1 MKNWKIGQR
10 LGLGFGAVLV
20 LLVAGAGFGLRQVS
34 SLNDRI
40 ETITAID
47 EGKLLA
53 LSQVQFAIG
62 LRAIAARNLVLVTD
76 PAAQQGDI
84 ALVKS
89 AQKDIDGGI
98 KQLAALIDKSDD
110 ATGSGAEEHS
120 MITKLRTLEAAY
132 LPIAN
137 NIATLAT
144 NQQTD
149 AAKAALV
156 RDCMP
161 LLTQVIAHISK
172 FNTVLHANS
181 SVNVA
186 AAQSAYAMSKWAM
199 ALLSAF
205 SLVLGSIIAWWLT
218 RSISRP
224 LKEALLVAQNVSAGD
239 LSSDIKVNST
249 DEVGQLMLALKEM
262 NGNLLRIVG
271 DVRRGTDTIASAS
284 SEIAAGNRDLSARTE
299 QQAGALQET
308 ASAMEQLTSTV
319 KQNAENAQQA
329 NQLAES
335 ASAVAIKGG
344 AVVARVVDTMTSINT
359 SSRKVVDIIGVI
371 NDIAFQTNILA
382 LNAAVEAARAG
393 EQGRGFAVVAQE
405 VRSLAQRSASA
416 AKEIKTLIG
425 DSVEKVNAGATL
437 VDEAGATMD
446 EILASVKRVTC
457 IMGEISTA
465 SSEQT
470 IGIEQINRTIAE
482 MDQVTQQ
489 NASLVEEAA
498 AAAASMQ
505 NQTTNLASV
514 VSVFKLD
521 DAPAASENLASI
533 TNIASAQRTQQAA
546 RKPAVQAPQA
556 VNGLAYPRLRAG

>member
-10 LGLGFGAVLV
+10 LGLGFGVVLV
-20 LLVAGAGFGLRQVS
+20 MLVAGAGFGLRQVA
-34 SLNDRI
+34 SLNERI
-40 ETITAID
+40 EFITKVD
-47 EGKLLA
+47 EGKLVA
-53 LSQVQFAIG
+53 LSKVQFAIG
-62 LRAIAARNLVLVTD
+62 LRAIAARNLVLIAD
-76 PAAQQGDI
+76 PAGQQGDI

-89 AQKDIDGGI
+89 SQKDIDSGI
-98 KQLAALIDKSDD
+98 AQLSALIDQSDN
-110 ATGSGAEEHS
+110 SGEEHK
-120 MITKLRTLEAAY
+120 MIDQLRTLEAAY
-132 LPIAN
+132 LPIAT
-137 NIATLAT
+137 NITALAT
-144 NQQTD
+144 SQQAD

-161 LLTQVIAHISK
+161 LLRQVIAHISS
-172 FNTVLHANS
+172 FNTLLRANS
-181 SVNVA
+181 GVNVA
-186 AAQSAYAMSKWAM
+186 AAQSAYAMAKWTM
-199 ALLSAF
+199 ALLSIF
-205 SLVLGSIIAWWLT
+205 SLVLGSMIAWWLT

-224 LKEALLVAQNVSAGD
+224 LKEAVLVAQNVSAGD
-239 LSSDIKVNST
+239 LSSEINVRST
-249 DEVGQLMLALKEM
+249 DEVGQLMQALKDM
-262 NGNLLRIVG
+262 NGNLQSIVG
-271 DVRRGTDTIASAS
+271 DVRRGTNTIANAS

-319 KQNAENAQQA
+319 KQNAENARQA

-335 ASAVAIKGG
+335 ASDVAIKGG
-344 AVVARVVDTMTSINT
+344 TVVARVVDTMSSINA

-371 NDIAFQTNILA
+371 DSIAFQTNILA

-405 VRSLAQRSASA
+405 VRNLAQRSAAA

-425 DSVEKVNAGATL
+425 DSVERVDAGARL

-446 EILASVKRVTC
+446 EILASVKRVTG
-457 IMGEISTA
+457 IMAEISTA

-470 IGIEQINRTIAE
+470 IGIEQINRTITQ

-505 NQTTNLASV
+505 NQTANLAGV

-521 DAPAASENLASI
+521 DAQTASVAAA
-533 TNIASAQRTQQAA
+533 IAPTRQAA
-546 RKPAVQAPQA
+546 GKTAARSALA
-556 VNGLAYPRLRAG
+556 VNDLGYSRLRVG